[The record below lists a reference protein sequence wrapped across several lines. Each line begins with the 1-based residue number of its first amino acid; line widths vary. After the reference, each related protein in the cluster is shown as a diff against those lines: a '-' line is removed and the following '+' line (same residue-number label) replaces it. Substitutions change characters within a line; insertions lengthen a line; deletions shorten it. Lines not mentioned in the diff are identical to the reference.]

1 MAQDDIRIEDFGW
14 SEPLTTAWFDEQR
27 RLSPDELQSVT
38 FPMSGLGRHG
48 YEEAAVNRFLRKVH
62 AEFVQLIN
70 ERASLWQDVQRLRQR
85 ILAGELNSG
94 PQAVL
99 FGEVDP
105 HAHAVQILSTAQV
118 SADRYLADSPA
129 DSGPVTDE
137 AMRRRDDI
145 MREAQQHSDMILEK
159 AHTKAREAAAS
170 ALNEAPPQ
178 TDTEQRALQAEL
190 AYLRTYSSVY
200 RANLSAYT
208 ESVLRGIE
216 EWERKE
222 AGRLQMREPGSFHE
236 PAFGR
241 ADQRSI
247 GN

>member
-1 MAQDDIRIEDFGW
+1 MGQDGMDIEDFWW
-14 SEPLTTAWFDEQR
+14 SEPLATAWFDEQR
-27 RLSPDELQSVT
+27 RLSPDELQSVR
-38 FPMSGLGRHG
+38 FPASGLGRRG

-85 ILAGELNSG
+85 ILAGDTNSG
-94 PQAVL
+94 PEAVV

-118 SADRYLADSPA
+118 SADRYLTGSRARS
-129 DSGPVTDE
+129 SEVTDD
-137 AMRRRDDI
+137 ARRRRDDI
-145 MREAQQHSDMILEK
+145 RREAQQHSDLILDE
-159 AHTKAREAAAS
+159 AHTKARDAAAS

-178 TDTEQRALQAEL
+178 SDTAQRALQAEL

-200 RANLSAYT
+200 RAHLLAYT

-222 AGRLQMREPGSFHE
+222 AGRLQQREPDSFHE
-236 PAFGR
+236 PALGR

>member
-1 MAQDDIRIEDFGW
+1 MTQEDIPIEGFWW
-14 SEPLTTAWFDEQR
+14 SEPLTMAWFDEQR

-38 FPMSGLGRHG
+38 FPASGLGRRG

-62 AEFVQLIN
+62 AEFVQLHN

-85 ILAGELNSG
+85 ILAGETNSG
-94 PQAVL
+94 PQAVV

-105 HAHAVQILSTAQV
+105 HAHAVQILSAAHVSANRYLDDAEARSSQV
-118 SADRYLADSPA
+118 SGDAR
-129 DSGPVTDE
+129 
-137 AMRRRDDI
+137 RRRDDI

-178 TDTEQRALQAEL
+178 TDTAQRALQAEL

-200 RANLSAYT
+200 RKHLSAYT
-208 ESVLRGIE
+208 ESVLHGIE

-222 AGRLQMREPGSFHE
+222 AGRLQQREPGSFHE
-236 PAFGR
+236 PAFGH
-241 ADQRSI
+241 ADQRGL

>member
-1 MAQDDIRIEDFGW
+1 
-14 SEPLTTAWFDEQR
+14 LTTAWFEEQR
-27 RLSPDELQSVT
+27 RLSPDELQSVR
-38 FPMSGLGRHG
+38 FPASGLGRRG
-48 YEEAAVNRFLRKVH
+48 YEESAVNRFLRTVH

-85 ILAGELNSG
+85 ILAGDANSG
-94 PQAVL
+94 PQPVV

-105 HAHAVQILSTAQV
+105 HTHAVQILSTAQV
-118 SADRYLADSPA
+118 SADRYLAGSRAHD
-129 DSGPVTDE
+129 GPVTDD
-137 AMRRRDDI
+137 ARRRREDI
-145 MREAQQHSDMILEK
+145 MREAQQHSDLILEK

-170 ALNEAPPQ
+170 ALNDAPPQ
-178 TDTEQRALQAEL
+178 TDTAQRALQAEL

-200 RANLSAYT
+200 RAHLLAYT

-216 EWERKE
+216 EWERNE
-222 AGRLQMREPGSFHE
+222 AGRLQQREPGSFHE
-236 PAFGR
+236 PALGR

>member
-1 MAQDDIRIEDFGW
+1 MTRDRITIEGFWW

-27 RLSPDELQSVT
+27 RLSPDELQSAT
-38 FPMSGLGRHG
+38 FPMSGLGRRG

-62 AEFVQLIN
+62 AEFVQLVN

-85 ILAGELNSG
+85 ILAGDANSG

-105 HAHAVQILSTAQV
+105 HAHAVQILSTAHVSANRYLTESQATDTQV
-118 SADRYLADSPA
+118 SEDAK
-129 DSGPVTDE
+129 
-137 AMRRRDDI
+137 RRRDDI
-145 MREAQQHSDMILEK
+145 THEAQQHSDMILEK

-178 TDTEQRALQAEL
+178 SDTAQRALQAEL

-200 RANLSAYT
+200 RAHLAAYT
-208 ESVLRGIE
+208 ESVLHGIE

-222 AGRLQMREPGSFHE
+222 AGRLQQREPGSFHE
-236 PAFGR
+236 PAFGN

>member
-1 MAQDDIRIEDFGW
+1 MEQDDMDTEDAGW
-14 SEPLTTAWFDEQR
+14 SESLATAWFDERR
-27 RLSPDELQSVT
+27 RLSPDELQSVR
-38 FPMSGLGRHG
+38 FPASGLGRRG
-48 YEEAAVNRFLRKVH
+48 YEEAAVNRFLRTVH

-85 ILAGELNSG
+85 ILAGDANTG
-94 PQAVL
+94 PQPVV

-118 SADRYLADSPA
+118 SADRYLAGSRVHRD
-129 DSGPVTDE
+129 PVTDD
-137 AMRRRDDI
+137 ARRRREDI
-145 MREAQQHSDMILEK
+145 MHEAQQHSDLILEK

-170 ALNEAPPQ
+170 ALNDAPPQ
-178 TDTEQRALQAEL
+178 TDTAQRALQAEL

-200 RANLSAYT
+200 RAHLLAYT

-216 EWERKE
+216 DWERNE
-222 AGRLQMREPGSFHE
+222 AGRLRQREAGSFHE
-236 PAFGR
+236 PALGR

>member
-27 RLSPDELQSVT
+27 RLSPDELQSVK
-38 FPMSGLGRHG
+38 FPQSGLGRHG
-48 YEEAAVNRFLRKVH
+48 YDEAAVNRFLRKVH

-118 SADRYLADSPA
+118 SADRYLADSTA
-129 DSGPVTDE
+129 DGGPVTDE

-145 MREAQQHSDMILEK
+145 M
-159 AHTKAREAAAS
+159 REAAAS

-208 ESVLRGIE
+208 KSVLRGIE

-222 AGRLQMREPGSFHE
+222 AGRLQTREPGSFHE
-236 PAFGR
+236 PAFGH

>member
-1 MAQDDIRIEDFGW
+1 M
-14 SEPLTTAWFDEQR
+14 
-27 RLSPDELQSVT
+27 
-38 FPMSGLGRHG
+38 
-48 YEEAAVNRFLRKVH
+48 
-62 AEFVQLIN
+62 
-70 ERASLWQDVQRLRQR
+70 
-85 ILAGELNSG
+85 
-94 PQAVL
+94 
-99 FGEVDP
+99 
-105 HAHAVQILSTAQV
+105 
-118 SADRYLADSPA
+118 
-129 DSGPVTDE
+129 TDE
-137 AMRRRDDI
+137 ARRRRDDI

-178 TDTEQRALQAEL
+178 TDTAQRALQAEL

-208 ESVLRGIE
+208 DSVLRGIE

-222 AGRLQMREPGSFHE
+222 AGRLQTREPGSFHE
-236 PAFGR
+236 PALGH

>member
-1 MAQDDIRIEDFGW
+1 MDIEDAGW
-14 SEPLTTAWFDEQR
+14 SESLTTAWFDEQR
-27 RLSPDELQSVT
+27 RLSPDELQNVQ
-38 FPMSGLGRHG
+38 FPVSGLGRRG
-48 YEEAAVNRFLRKVH
+48 YEEAAVNRFMRTVH

-85 ILAGELNSG
+85 ILAGDVNSG
-94 PQAVL
+94 PQAVV

-118 SADRYLADSPA
+118 SADRYLAGSRAHSSDDA
-129 DSGPVTDE
+129 R
-137 AMRRRDDI
+137 RRRDDI
-145 MREAQQHSDMILEK
+145 MREAQQHSDLILEK

-170 ALNEAPPQ
+170 ALNDAPPQ
-178 TDTEQRALQAEL
+178 TDTAQRALQAEL

-200 RANLSAYT
+200 RAHLLAYT

-216 EWERKE
+216 EWERSE
-222 AGRLQMREPGSFHE
+222 AGRLQQREPGSFHE
-236 PAFGR
+236 PALGR

>member
-1 MAQDDIRIEDFGW
+1 
-14 SEPLTTAWFDEQR
+14 LTTAWFDEQR
-27 RLSPDELQSVT
+27 RLSPDELQNVR
-38 FPMSGLGRHG
+38 FPASGLGRRG
-48 YEEAAVNRFLRKVH
+48 YEEAAVNRFLRAVH

-85 ILAGELNSG
+85 ILAGDANSG
-94 PQAVL
+94 PQAVV

-118 SADRYLADSPA
+118 SADRYLAGSRA
-129 DSGPVTDE
+129 QSTQVTGD
-137 AMRRRDDI
+137 ARRRRDDI
-145 MREAQQHSDMILEK
+145 MREAQQHSDLILEK

-170 ALNEAPPQ
+170 ALNDAPPQ
-178 TDTEQRALQAEL
+178 TDTAQRALQAEL

-200 RANLSAYT
+200 RAHLLAYT

-216 EWERKE
+216 EWERSE
-222 AGRLQMREPGSFHE
+222 AGRLQQREPGSFHE
-236 PAFGR
+236 PALGR

>member
-1 MAQDDIRIEDFGW
+1 MAQDDARIEDFGW
-14 SEPLTTAWFDEQR
+14 SEPLTTAWFDEQP

-38 FPMSGLGRHG
+38 FPVSGLGRRG
-48 YEEAAVNRFLRKVH
+48 YEEAAVDRFLRKVH

-70 ERASLWQDVQRLRQR
+70 ERASLWQDVQRLRRR
-85 ILAGELNSG
+85 ILAGEANSG

-118 SADRYLADSPA
+118 SADRYLADPPVHS
-129 DSGPVTDE
+129 SPVTDE
-137 AMRRRDDI
+137 ARRRRDDV

-159 AHTKAREAAAS
+159 AHTNARAAAAS

-178 TDTEQRALQAEL
+178 TDTAQRALQAEL

-200 RANLSAYT
+200 RAHLSAYT

-222 AGRLQMREPGSFHE
+222 AGRLQQREPDSFHE
-236 PAFGR
+236 PALGH

>member
-1 MAQDDIRIEDFGW
+1 
-14 SEPLTTAWFDEQR
+14 LTTAWFEEQR
-27 RLSPDELQSVT
+27 RLTPDELQSVR
-38 FPMSGLGRHG
+38 FPMSGLGRRG
-48 YEEAAVNRFLRKVH
+48 YEQAAVNRFLRTVH
-62 AEFVQLIN
+62 AEFVQLTN

-85 ILAGELNSG
+85 ILAGDANSG
-94 PQAVL
+94 PQPVV

-118 SADRYLADSPA
+118 SADRYLAG
-129 DSGPVTDE
+129 SGARGSDD
-137 AMRRRDDI
+137 ARRRRDDI
-145 MREAQQHSDMILEK
+145 MREAQQHSDLILEK

-170 ALNEAPPQ
+170 ALNDAPPQ
-178 TDTEQRALQAEL
+178 TDTAQRALQAEL

-200 RANLSAYT
+200 RAHLLAYT

-216 EWERKE
+216 EWERSE
-222 AGRLQMREPGSFHE
+222 AGRLQQREPGSFHE
-236 PAFGR
+236 PALGR